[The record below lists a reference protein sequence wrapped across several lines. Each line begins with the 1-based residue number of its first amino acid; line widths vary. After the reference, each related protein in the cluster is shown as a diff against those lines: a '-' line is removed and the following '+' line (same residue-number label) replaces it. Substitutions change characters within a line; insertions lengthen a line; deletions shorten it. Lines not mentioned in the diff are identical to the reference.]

1 MHRILLVT
9 LAACTSEPVL
19 DDASPDVPMDPEPAV
34 ADTTAPR
41 VVATTP
47 DHLDDGVLADT
58 IVTITF
64 SEAMDTASVEAALE
78 VTGEPS
84 FDWNTS
90 ATELSIELPLTYAD
104 APAEALVYTVTLDEE
119 ATDEAGNGL
128 EQPLR
133 LEFRTAVRHTTVLA
147 NHDSLFGNRYES
159 SPDTRYSWIG
169 AGDGSSGTLLW
180 GVGSW
185 IIADLPSSAELVD
198 FEAVTLTSEL
208 VRVDNDPAGD
218 FGAMRVERVSFD
230 SFTDGFVAPSLGVN
244 PTPLIPD
251 GVPLAQGDAVEADL
265 TPIFGEAW
273 DDGAPLFQIR
283 VAFEDSPNTDG
294 HQDAAYMSMGSTVL
308 TVSSLTR

>member
-1 MHRILLVT
+1 MHRIFFVA
-9 LAACTSEPVL
+9 LAACTSEPVVDNAPDAPGGP
-19 DDASPDVPMDPEPAV
+19 DDSIDV
-34 ADTTAPR
+34 TAPW

-64 SEAMDTASVEAALE
+64 SEAMDMASVEAALD
-78 VTGEPS
+78 VAGTPRL
-84 FDWNTS
+84 DWN
-90 ATELSIELPLTYAD
+90 ATATALSVELPLSYAD
-104 APAEALVYTVTLDEE
+104 APSEALVYTVGIGDG
-119 ATDEAGNGL
+119 ATDEAGNAL
-128 EQPLR
+128 DQPLR

-159 SPDTRYSWIG
+159 DPDVRYSWIG

-185 IIADLPSSAELVD
+185 VIADLPPSADLVD

-218 FGAMRVERVSFD
+218 FGAMLVERVAFD
-230 SFTDGFVAPSLGVN
+230 SFTGGFGAPSLGVN

-265 TPIFGEAW
+265 TPIFGDAW
-273 DDGAPLFQIR
+273 DDGAALFQIR

-294 HQDAAYMSMGSTVL
+294 HQDAAYMSMGTTVL